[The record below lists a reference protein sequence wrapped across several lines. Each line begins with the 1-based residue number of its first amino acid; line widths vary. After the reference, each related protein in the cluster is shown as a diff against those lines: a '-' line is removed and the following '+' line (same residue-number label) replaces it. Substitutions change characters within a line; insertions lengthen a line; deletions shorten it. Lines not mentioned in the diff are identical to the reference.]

1 MTQWQCCVTPCGEC
15 YWDTECYIT
24 AEQVAG
30 DLESVPDHELAKYA
44 TYIATSTLSDD
55 YSCAMFLHPGNC
67 CSALARKVMEGWD
80 DVTEMEVVC
89 ISHCMDCS
97 GQWENDSGRG

>member
-1 MTQWQCCVTPCGEC
+1 MSLTMS
-15 YWDTECYIT
+15 
-24 AEQVAG
+24 
-30 DLESVPDHELAKYA
+30 LLNMLH